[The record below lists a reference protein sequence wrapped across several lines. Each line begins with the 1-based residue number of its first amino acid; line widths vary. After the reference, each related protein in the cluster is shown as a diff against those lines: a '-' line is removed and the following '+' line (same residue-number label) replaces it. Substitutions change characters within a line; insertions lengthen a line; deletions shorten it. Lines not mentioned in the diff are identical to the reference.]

1 MDRSSKSFSKSH
13 AKIFVGSLPGFMTES
28 QVLEFFSKYGK
39 IGSIEI
45 KPRQDNP
52 SKNSGYCVLQVH
64 NKVSFH
70 KIISFEHLEIFPG
83 RYVVC
88 KPFMKGTELKK
99 ATRNL
104 DKRRLIVKHVPSSI
118 KEHDLRL
125 YFERYA
131 AVENI
136 FPFHHDSSPVDSN
149 IRSKRNKFTSKTLT
163 YSLVFDTVEDAN
175 RFYQKHPNNL
185 IEVNGKSLSIEK
197 FVYDVHIKIGP
208 IQNELPSLPSSKK
221 AYKERRTSAMSLS
234 ESHTHKSHDEQRNTA
249 KLELMRFSPH
259 TVKLNH
265 DFLNLRFN
273 LRQQINQATR
283 VGIPQVHH

>member
-1 MDRSSKSFSKSH
+1 MDRSSKSFSKSQ

-39 IGSIEI
+39 IDGIDL
-45 KPRQDNP
+45 KQRQDNP
-52 SKNSGYCVLQVH
+52 NKNTGYCVLLVH

-70 KIISFEHLEIFPG
+70 KIISHEHLEILSG

-104 DKRRLIVKHVPSSI
+104 DKRRLIIKHVPSSI
-118 KEHDLRL
+118 KEQDLRR
-125 YFERYA
+125 YFEWYA

-136 FPFHHDSSPVDSN
+136 FPFHHDSSPVE
-149 IRSKRNKFTSKTLT
+149 SKATSKHIKSSTKSLT
-163 YSLVFDTVEDAN
+163 YSLVFRTVDDAN
-175 RFYQKHPNNL
+175 RFYSKHPNNL
-185 IEVNGKSLSIEK
+185 IEVNDMSLSIEK

-208 IQNELPSLPSSKK
+208 VKTEFSASSNTQ
-221 AYKERRTSAMSLS
+221 KERRTSAMSLS
-234 ESHTHKSHDEQRNTA
+234 ENQTHKSHDEEGNTA
-249 KLELMRFSPH
+249 KPELKKFSLH
-259 TVKLNH
+259 TIKLNH

-273 LRQQINQATR
+273 IRQKPQLTNRA
-283 VGIPQVHH
+283 GISQVPH